1 MWHNLVGDYLR
12 AWYEAHTIIIL
23 LEQLKSVGVGCSMRR
38 AVMGYCVSKEGK
50 WLVLLGWCVT
60 VSVIKSF
67 GQLRVSDD
75 IGYGHIYSQSDK
87 TLVSYGGGLSDIPQF
102 HCLLQR
108 DQRLEHSQFRSGVS
122 DVWYICD
129 YQTQVIHYG
138 GCFYLAQ
145 VRCPFPP
152 WSAGGRHQLLF
163 SMLRE
168 QW

>member
-1 MWHNLVGDYLR
+1 MKH
-12 AWYEAHTIIIL
+12 IL
-23 LEQLKSVGVGCSMRR
+23 LLYCWNNTKVWVWAAVWGEQSWAIVWVR
-38 AVMGYCVSKEGK
+38 KES
-50 WLVLLGWCVT
+50 GWCCWVDVT

-87 TLVSYGGGLSDIPQF
+87 ILVSYGGGLSDIPQF

-163 SMLRE
+163 SMLQE